1 MNDERTSQPF
11 DMVVI
16 GATGDLARR
25 KLIPS
30 LYFLDHYGNL
40 PSPGRI
46 FAVSRQ
52 SGTREGYL
60 EAIAESARRHIGE
73 AEFSPDAWQ
82 SFSERIDYVSMKA
95 AEARSY
101 SQLSQLLEEGR
112 DRARIFYLATA
123 PDLYGEI
130 SHTFREVDVVTP
142 RSRIVLEK
150 PIGSDLASATAINAS
165 VGEVFAE
172 DQIYRIDHYLGKE
185 TVQNLMALRF
195 GNALFEPMWRSE
207 HIDHVQITVAE
218 TLGIEGRGA
227 YYDTAGA
234 LRDMVQNHL
243 LQLLC
248 LVAMEPPSRI
258 EQDDIRN
265 EKIKVLHALRP
276 IAGDEVA
283 HKTVRGQYG
292 EGAIGGQSVVGYL
305 DEGDIPPDSTTET
318 FVALR
323 AEIENWRWAGVPF
336 YLRTGKRMSH
346 QVSEIII
353 QFKSVPHLLFK
364 DQAGVIQSN
373 RLVIRLQP
381 DESIKLSLMIK
392 VPGTGMVLRR
402 ENLNLNLAELD
413 KRTPLA
419 YERLLLDIIRG
430 SATLFMHR
438 TEVEEAWRWID
449 TILRGWA
456 ERGDPPR
463 YYGAGTWGPPESIAL
478 VVRDQRYWYE
488 HLVGRRKKSKGAT
501 ATGA

>member
-1 MNDERTSQPF
+1 MRDDRTPQPF

-25 KLIPS
+25 KLIPA
-30 LYFLDHYGNL
+30 LYFLDRHGNL
-40 PSPGRI
+40 GSPGRI
-46 FAVSRQ
+46 LAVSRQ

-60 EAIAESARRHIGE
+60 EAIKESARRHIDE
-73 AEFSPDAWQ
+73 ADFSPDAWR
-82 SFSERIDYVSMKA
+82 SFSERIDYVPMDA
-95 AEARSY
+95 TDAQSY
-101 SQLSQLLEEGR
+101 SQLSQLLAEGR
-112 DRARIFYLATA
+112 ERARIFYLATA
-123 PDLYGEI
+123 PDLYGDV
-130 SHTFREVDVVTP
+130 SRTLREVDLVTP

-150 PIGSDLASATAINAS
+150 PIGSDLASATAINTS

-172 DQIYRIDHYLGKE
+172 NQIYRIDHYLGKE

-218 TLGIEGRGA
+218 TLGVEGRGA
-227 YYDTAGA
+227 YYDPAGA

-248 LVAMEPPSRI
+248 LVAMEPPSRL
-258 EQDDIRN
+258 EQDDIRA
-265 EKIKVLHALRP
+265 EKIKVLEALRP

-283 HKTVRGQYG
+283 QKTVRGQYR
-292 EGAIGGQSVVGYL
+292 EGAIGGRSVDGYL
-305 DEGDIPPDSTTET
+305 EEPDIPADSTTET
-318 FVALR
+318 FVALK

-336 YLRTGKRMSH
+336 YLRTGKRISH
-346 QVSEIII
+346 RVSEIII

-364 DQAGVIQSN
+364 DQAGVIQNN

-392 VPGTGMVLRR
+392 APGSGMVLKR
-402 ENLNLNLAELD
+402 ENLNLNLAERGQ
-413 KRTPLA
+413 RTPLA
-419 YERLLLDIIRG
+419 YERLLLDVIRG

-456 ERGDPPR
+456 ERGAPPR
-463 YYGAGTWGPPESIAL
+463 PYGAGTWGPPESIAL
-478 VVRDQRYWYE
+478 VVRDDRYWYE
-488 HLVGRRKKSKGAT
+488 HLV
-501 ATGA
+501 